1 MKISDEQLMAYADGE
16 LDETMRS
23 EIAAAIERDP
33 ALAERVRAHERTRVQ
48 VHAAF
53 APVVEEVIPE
63 RLIAAVN
70 ASPDR
75 SGAVS
80 DLRQARERKEQ
91 QTRRRWSFADW
102 GAIAASLLLG
112 IIVGRTAFNSDSEMV
127 VERNGSLI
135 AAGALADA
143 LGSQLSSDE
152 GEQRVALS
160 FQSAEGAYC
169 RAFVTGRN
177 APTAGLAC
185 RDGDHWAIRVLSE
198 TSEQQAEYET
208 AASALPGAVLAAI
221 DRHILGEPLTIEE
234 EKAAR
239 EEQWSR

>member
-16 LDETMRS
+16 LEEATRR

-33 ALAERVRAHERTRVQ
+33 ALAERVRAHERTRAQ
-48 VHAAF
+48 VHGAF
-53 APVVEEVIPE
+53 APVLEEGIPE
-63 RLIAAVN
+63 RLIAAVS

-75 SGAVS
+75 SGAVG

-102 GAIAASLLLG
+102 GAMAASLLLG
-112 IIVGRTAFNSDSEMV
+112 IIVGRTALDSDSAMV
-127 VERNGSLI
+127 LERDGNLI

-160 FQSAEGAYC
+160 FRSNEGAYC
-169 RAFVTGRN
+169 RAFITGQN

-185 RDGDHWAIRVLSE
+185 RDGDHWIIRVLSE
-198 TSEQQAEYET
+198 TREQPSEYEM
-208 AASALPGAVLAAI
+208 AASALPGAVLTAI
-221 DRHILGEPLTIEE
+221 DRHILGEPMTIEE

-239 EEQWSR
+239 EEQWTR